1 VIFRGLRRDRGG
13 KILLNMCISL
23 LALNVIFLVGSIFGS
38 AYEDFDRSQSTHE
51 RVWVAGHNQTQ
62 VSAAHVDFCTSLT
75 VAVHYL
81 VLSSLAWMLVEA
93 IHMYQ
98 VRIRL
103 YLQVNL
109 KIKNYNKMFNFV
121 FIVADY
127 RFCQ

>member
-1 VIFRGLRRDRGG
+1 
-13 KILLNMCISL
+13 MCISL

-62 VSAAHVDFCTSLT
+62 VSSAHVDFCTSLT

-98 VRIRL
+98 VCL
-103 YLQVNL
+103 T
-109 KIKNYNKMFNFV
+109 
-121 FIVADY
+121 
-127 RFCQ
+127 